1 MTHKNKAAMKN
12 PFRDLSTHELELA
25 YISFSASDDREAVA
39 LVGDVYNEK
48 TFIDVT
54 QYGIGSSDRP

>member
-1 MTHKNKAAMKN
+1 MKN

>member
-1 MTHKNKAAMKN
+1 MKN

-39 LVGDVYNEK
+39 VGGGRDHEK

-54 QYGIGSSDRP
+54 SYGIGSSDRP